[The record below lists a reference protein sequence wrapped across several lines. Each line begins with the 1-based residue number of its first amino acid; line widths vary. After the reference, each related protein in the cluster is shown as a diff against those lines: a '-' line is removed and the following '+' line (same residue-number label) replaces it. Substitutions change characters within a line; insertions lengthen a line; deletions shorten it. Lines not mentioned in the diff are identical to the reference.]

1 MNITIIGTG
10 AYSMSMA
17 KRLAKNSNN
26 NIILWTE
33 DPKKVKEFNDTK
45 KIKSVFKDE
54 VFDSKI
60 KITNDYKEAL
70 ENSNIIF
77 MMTASSFLKNTL
89 ESIKPFYKK
98 NIPIIIGTKGI
109 DVESKKFPSELVKSI
124 LKTKNIAVIAGPS
137 FAIDILEDK
146 MLALTVATKK
156 RKIFNLMKTIYNDTF
171 SKLERSYDLIG
182 VQLCSTLKNI
192 YAIGSGILSGL
203 GNPSS
208 TNSIYLT
215 KVMKEVGEILYMY
228 DLSEF
233 TLLSLA
239 GFGDITM
246 TCSDEKSRN
255 HTYGEKITSKTK
267 TAATNYL
274 KKTTVE
280 GYNVMEV
287 MYKSLKKR
295 KIKAPLLYT
304 IYEIVFDNKDKNE
317 LEKELLK

>member
-1 MNITIIGTG
+1 MNIAIIGTG
-10 AYSMSMA
+10 AYSLSMA
-17 KRLAKNSNN
+17 KRLSKNKEN

-33 DPKKVKEFNDTK
+33 DSKKVKEFNDTK
-45 KIKSVFKDE
+45 KIKSIFKDE
-54 VFDSKI
+54 VFNKNI
-60 KITNDYKEAL
+60 KMTNDYKEVL
-70 ENSNIIF
+70 ENANVIF
-77 MMTASSFLKNTL
+77 MMTASSFVKTTL
-89 ESIKPFYKK
+89 ENLKPFYKR
-98 NIPIIIGTKGI
+98 NTPIIIGTKGI
-109 DVESKKFPSELVKSI
+109 DVESKKFPSELVKNV
-124 LKTKNIAVIAGPS
+124 LKTKNMAVIAGPS

-146 MLALTVATKK
+146 ILALTVATRK
-156 RKIFNLMKTIYNDTF
+156 RNIYKLMQNIYKDTYT
-171 SKLERSYDLIG
+171 KLERSYDLIG

-203 GNPSS
+203 GSPSS
-208 TNSIYLT
+208 SNSVYLT

-255 HTYGEKITSKTK
+255 HTYGEKLTSKTK
-267 TAATNYL
+267 SVAANYL
-274 KKTTVE
+274 KKNTVE

-287 MYKSLKKR
+287 MYNILKKR

-304 IYEIVFDNKDKNE
+304 IYEIVFENKDKRE